1 MNRKI
6 KVYAK
11 FSFHFV
17 ASRCA
22 DRRNEALQRG
32 MELRTSNNIIKVFSS
47 LCFYL
52 NCALFLG
59 IKFRYHIKGSF
70 WKLCNMLTG

>member
-11 FSFHFV
+11 ISFHFV

-47 LCFYL
+47 LHF
-52 NCALFLG
+52 
-59 IKFRYHIKGSF
+59 
-70 WKLCNMLTG
+70 